1 MKCLLDTNAIIALMG
16 GDRSLDAQLSQNRVS
31 DYGISAIVAHELF
44 YGAYKGSRTSRNLAA
59 LDQLRFEVVEFDSQ
73 DARVASE
80 LRAELAQVD
89 GQIGILDTLIAGQ
102 VKSRGLA
109 LLTRNVSEFQ
119 RVSGLKIEHW

>member
-1 MKCLLDTNAIIALMG
+1 MG